1 MTTPSSHSEPS
12 SLPIVVIGGGA
23 AGYFA
28 AIACAEANPKRL
40 VIILEQGRAPLSK
53 VKVSGGGRCNVT
65 HACFDPKALT
75 AFYPRGGKELLGPFH
90 AFQPRD
96 TVAWFAGR
104 GVELK
109 TENDGRMFPVTDSSQ
124 TIIDALTAAAQQA
137 GVTLRT
143 GASVSTVVKNKAGTF
158 RVTLDGGETIPCE
171 KLLLATGS
179 GRRGFEWAMSL
190 GHKIETP
197 VPSLFTF
204 HVPDERLKGL
214 EGIAM
219 PKAEVKLKGT
229 KFKQTGPV
237 LITHVGLSGPAIIKL
252 SAWGARFLHDAHY
265 EAELIINWIAWEP
278 DAVEQGLRDL
288 KGEYPK
294 RYVSSMP
301 AFGTQ
306 RRLWERILQSVD
318 IVPAQRWTDLNKEQ
332 MSAITGALTAA
343 RFQTNGK
350 SPFKE
355 EFVTCGGIRL
365 SEVNFKTMES
375 RACAGLYLA
384 GEILDVDAVTGGF
397 NFQNA
402 WTTGFLAGRAMAEA

>member
-1 MTTPSSHSEPS
+1 MSQPTSPSPE

-28 AIACAEANPKRL
+28 AIACAETDPKRL
-40 VIILEQGRAPLSK
+40 VIILEQGRSPLAK

-65 HACFDPKALT
+65 HACFDPKKLIG
-75 AFYPRGGKELLGPFH
+75 FYPRGGRELLGPFH

-109 TENDGRMFPVTDSSQ
+109 TEDDGRMFPITDSSQ
-124 TIIDALTAAAQQA
+124 TIIDALTAAAERA

-143 GASVSTVVKNKAGTF
+143 GASVNTVEKREGGGF
-158 RVTLDGGETIPCE
+158 RVLLDGGETIPCA

-179 GRRGFEWAMSL
+179 GRRGFDWATSL
-190 GHKIETP
+190 GHKIEPP

-237 LITHVGLSGPAIIKL
+237 LITHVGLSGPAVIKL
-252 SAWGARFLHDAHY
+252 SAWGARVLHDAGY
-265 EAELIINWIAWEP
+265 EAELIINWISWTP
-278 DAVEQGLRDL
+278 DACESGMRDL
-288 KGEYPK
+288 KKEFPK

-306 RRLWERILQSVD
+306 RRLWERILQSVG
-318 IVPAQRWTDLNKEQ
+318 ILPAQRWTDLNKEQ
-332 MSAITGALTAA
+332 MTAITDALTAG
-343 RFQTNGK
+343 RYVTKGK

-355 EFVTCGGIRL
+355 EFVTCGGVKL

-375 RACAGLYLA
+375 RVCADLYFA

-402 WTTGFLAGRAMAEA
+402 WTTGFLAGRAMAAV

>member
-1 MTTPSSHSEPS
+1 MATPSPTSGTE
-12 SLPIVVIGGGA
+12 SLPIVIIGGGA

-28 AIACAEANPKRL
+28 AITCAEANPKKL
-40 VIILEQGRAPLSK
+40 VIILEQGRATLSK

-75 AFYPRGGKELLGPFH
+75 AFYPRGGRELLGPFH

-96 TVAWFAGR
+96 TVAWFAAR
-104 GVELK
+104 DVELK
-109 TENDGRMFPVTDSSQ
+109 TELDGRMFPVTDSSQ
-124 TIIDALTAAAQQA
+124 TIIDALTGAAERA
-137 GVTLRT
+137 GVSVRT
-143 GASVSTVVKNKAGTF
+143 GASVSTVEKREGGGF
-158 RVTLDGGETIPCE
+158 LLHLDGGETMPCA

-179 GRRGFEWAMSL
+179 GRRGFDWAAHL
-190 GHKIETP
+190 GHTIAPP

-237 LITHVGLSGPAIIKL
+237 LITHVGLSGPAVIKL
-252 SAWGARFLHDAHY
+252 SAWGARVLADANY
-265 EAELIINWIAWEP
+265 EAELVINWISWAP
-278 DAVEQGLRDL
+278 DDVENGLRDL
-288 KGEYPK
+288 KDEFPK
-294 RYVSSMP
+294 RYVASMP

-306 RRLWERILQSVD
+306 RRLWERMLKSVNIL
-318 IVPAQRWTDLNKEQ
+318 PAQRWTDLNKEQ
-332 MSAITGALTAA
+332 MSAITEALTAA
-343 RFQTNGK
+343 RFTTKGK

-355 EFVTCGGIRL
+355 EFVTCGGVKL

-375 RACAGLYLA
+375 RACADLYLA

-402 WTTGFLAGRAMAEA
+402 WTTGFLAGRAMAG